1 MSPASRRTTGRV
13 PRPLRRRSR
22 ALGLLGVVAA
32 LLAVVAT
39 PVAAFASTSAPP
51 ATSAAPAA
59 PAAPFGSC
67 TNPPEAAAADE
78 VVGGVLDPAS
88 ANLPAPLNPGATSTA
103 RKATTQLDLWGWTG
117 FAWPDYDPGSSFGSC
132 TLGQA
137 GHIEDTVV
145 GFVARAQLETLVWA
159 SAATTGVARAAYDP
173 HKYDVLSGLEGTI
186 RDGLGDGIAKV
197 LFPLLAACVG
207 GWLVVTADRRSP
219 RQQARSAGGVILLGI
234 SVVLVAVWTM
244 TLGPRLDEQ
253 ITKTVTWIDAT
264 INRTPTDSDPG
275 REIGESLRT
284 NLLEPTW
291 RFGMFGTVDGA
302 TAKSYGPQLLHSA
315 AISNQERADLQADPK
330 LKDDQQ
336 KISSA
341 LSDLADAKAQAYD
354 KFAAKLK
361 DSDPRAYLVLA
372 GSHNDRRLW
381 AATTGWI
388 VYWGVGAIQ
397 WLASVLSIWCL
408 VIVRLIVQAWPA
420 VALLG
425 LFRPRAAVRVLGIAL
440 GAAIADVGVSAVA
453 AVERVAMRA
462 ILSWQADGGGIAA
475 IVLAVV
481 VAAISLWACWPFVR
495 CVPGVPR
502 RIKQLGTPFTGGR
515 SRRALP
521 SGEERPELTTAPVS
535 RTPGEGDLVL
545 VDALPAEAAPG
556 REVVPV
562 ARPRAPVESPPPRAA
577 PPAPARASAAEPS
590 QEAPW
595 TSVPFAEPSS
605 VGSRPSAPG
614 SRGLPAAPERSL
626 ESA

>member
-1 MSPASRRTTGRV
+1 MRFVSRR
-13 PRPLRRRSR
+13 
-22 ALGLLGVVAA
+22 ALALLGAVGV
-32 LLAVVAT
+32 LGAVVAGPT
-39 PVAAFASTSAPP
+39 AAFGATSPGAGV
-51 ATSAAPAA
+51 SAAPAA
-59 PAAPFGSC
+59 PFASC

-88 ANLPAPLNPGATSTA
+88 TNLPAPLTPGAASTA

-186 RDGLGDGIAKV
+186 REGLGDGIAKV

-207 GWLVVTADRRSP
+207 GWLVVTADRRAP
-219 RQQARSAGGVILLGI
+219 REQARRAGSVVLLGV
-234 SVVLVAVWTM
+234 SVVLVGVWTM

-253 ITKTVTWIDAT
+253 ITKGVTWVNAT
-264 INRTPTDSDPG
+264 INRTPPDSDPG

-284 NLLEPTW
+284 NLVEPTW
-291 RFGMFGTVDGA
+291 RYGMFGTVDGP
-302 TAKSYGPQLLHSA
+302 TAKSYGSQLLHSA

-330 LKDDQQ
+330 FAKDPQ
-336 KISSA
+336 KLSTA
-341 LSDLADAKAQAYD
+341 LSDLADAKSQAYD
-354 KFAAKLK
+354 KFAAQLK
-361 DSDPRAYLVLA
+361 GSDPRAYLVLA

-381 AATTGWI
+381 AATTGWM
-388 VYWGVGAIQ
+388 VFWGVAAIQ

-408 VIVRLIVQAWPA
+408 VIVRLIIQAWPA

-425 LFRPRAAVRVLGIAL
+425 LIRPRAAVRVFGIAV
-440 GAAIADVGVSAVA
+440 GAVVANLGVSAVA

-462 ILSWQADGGGIAA
+462 ILSWQSEGGGIAA

-515 SRRALP
+515 SRGAVPAVEGQAALGASP
-521 SGEERPELTTAPVS
+521 GGRTTDEQALALA
-535 RTPGEGDLVL
+535 E
-545 VDALPAEAAPG
+545 ALPAEAAPG
-556 REVVPV
+556 REVVPI
-562 ARPRAPVESPPPRAA
+562 SQ
-577 PPAPARASAAEPS
+577 PPAPAPVPRPSPPAGRASTDPYQEP
-590 QEAPW
+590 PW
-595 TSVPFAEPSS
+595 TSVPSAVPSS
-605 VGSRPSAPG
+605 AGSSPSAPG

>member
-1 MSPASRRTTGRV
+1 MRLGGRGTRGRAGRG
-13 PRPLRRRSR
+13 RPL
-22 ALGLLGVVAA
+22 ALLGVVVA
-32 LLAVVAT
+32 LLAVVLT
-39 PVAAFASTSAPP
+39 PAAAFASTSVSAS
-51 ATSAAPAA
+51 ATSGPR
-59 PAAPFGSC
+59 AAPFASC
-67 TNPPEAAAADE
+67 TNPPEASAADE

-88 ANLPAPLNPGATSTA
+88 ANLPAPLNPGAASTA

-173 HKYDVLSGLEGTI
+173 HKYDVLGGLEGTI
-186 RDGLGDGIAKV
+186 RDGLGEGVAKV

-207 GWLVVTADRRSP
+207 GWLVVTAERRTP
-219 RQQARSAGGVILLGI
+219 REQARSAGGVVLLGV
-234 SVVLVAVWTM
+234 SVVLVGVFTM
-244 TLGPRLDEQ
+244 TLGPRIDDQ

-264 INRTPTDSDPG
+264 INQTSTDSDPG

-284 NLLEPTW
+284 NLVDPTW
-291 RFGMFGTVDGA
+291 RYGMFGSVDGP
-302 TAKSYGPQLLHSA
+302 TAKTYGDQLLHSA

-330 LKDDQQ
+330 LKNDPQ
-336 KISSA
+336 KVSTA

-354 KFAAKLK
+354 KFAAQLK
-361 DSDPRAYLVLA
+361 GSDPRAYLVLA
-372 GSHNDRRLW
+372 GSHNERRLW

-388 VYWGVGAIQ
+388 VFWGVAAIQ

-408 VIVRLIVQAWPA
+408 VILRLIVQAWPA

-425 LFRPRAAVRVLGIAL
+425 LVRPRAAVRVFGIAV
-440 GAAIADVGVSAVA
+440 GAVIAVLGVSAVA

-462 ILSWQADGGGIAA
+462 ILSWQSEGGGIAA
-475 IVLAVV
+475 LVLAVV

-502 RIKQLGTPFTGGR
+502 RIKQLGTPFTGGS
-515 SRRALP
+515 SRGALP
-521 SGEERPELTTAPVS
+521 ADERAELAAAATAS
-535 RTPGEGDLVL
+535 TARTPGGDRLVL
-545 VDALPAEAAPG
+545 VAALPAEAAPG
-556 REVVPV
+556 REVVPLSQQ
-562 ARPRAPVESPPPRAA
+562 RAAA
-577 PPAPARASAAEPS
+577 PPPPAALPRPSPPATGRAPAEPS

-595 TSVPFAEPSS
+595 TSAPYAEPSS
-605 VGSRPSAPG
+605 VDSRPSAPG
-614 SRGLPAAPERSL
+614 SRGLPAEPERSL